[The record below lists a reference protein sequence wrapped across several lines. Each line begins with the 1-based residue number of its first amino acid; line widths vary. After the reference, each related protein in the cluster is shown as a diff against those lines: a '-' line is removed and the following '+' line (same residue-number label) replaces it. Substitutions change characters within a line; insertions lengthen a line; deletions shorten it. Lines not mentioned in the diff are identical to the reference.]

1 MTHLLPSKSSTLKQK
16 RLIKKY
22 RDRSLRLLEKINPSE
37 KRGVYHQSEPLHSS
51 GFSLIQNSFRQRL
64 SRQPDRRNGNLHR
77 EWLQSILH
85 LKDLIRSAYEYDESL
100 RQPYGHSDEVHAPS
114 FP

>member
-37 KRGVYHQSEPLHSS
+37 KRGVYHQSDA
-51 GFSLIQNSFRQRL
+51 IY
-64 SRQPDRRNGNLHR
+64 DRTFFVVK
-77 EWLQSILH
+77 EMFVYKQDA
-85 LKDLIRSAYEYDESL
+85 LKTRMI
-100 RQPYGHSDEVHAPS
+100 HA
-114 FP
+114 

>member
-37 KRGVYHQSEPLHSS
+37 KRGVYHQSETSHSAGFFVS
-51 GFSLIQNSFRQRL
+51 GLKLCGQTLQL
-64 SRQPDRRNGNLHR
+64 NL
-77 EWLQSILH
+77 
-85 LKDLIRSAYEYDESL
+85 
-100 RQPYGHSDEVHAPS
+100 
-114 FP
+114 

>member
-37 KRGVYHQSEPLHSS
+37 KRGVYHQSDPPMAGILFNHLQA
-51 GFSLIQNSFRQRL
+51 SLM
-64 SRQPDRRNGNLHR
+64 D
-77 EWLQSILH
+77 
-85 LKDLIRSAYEYDESL
+85 D
-100 RQPYGHSDEVHAPS
+100 
-114 FP
+114 

>member
-37 KRGVYHQSEPLHSS
+37 KRGVYHQSERGLRAPFIYLCNLSEYVGRFLLQRRSKQFHVLLTQVRQNRELRFRRLTQRSLNEVYLQLHQL
-51 GFSLIQNSFRQRL
+51 G
-64 SRQPDRRNGNLHR
+64 
-77 EWLQSILH
+77 
-85 LKDLIRSAYEYDESL
+85 
-100 RQPYGHSDEVHAPS
+100 
-114 FP
+114 

>member
-37 KRGVYHQSEPLHSS
+37 KRGVYHQSETRYEA
-51 GFSLIQNSFRQRL
+51 GFFLNAIVATL
-64 SRQPDRRNGNLHR
+64 
-77 EWLQSILH
+77 
-85 LKDLIRSAYEYDESL
+85 
-100 RQPYGHSDEVHAPS
+100 VC
-114 FP
+114 

>member
-37 KRGVYHQSEPLHSS
+37 KRGVYHQSEALFT
-51 GFSLIQNSFRQRL
+51 GLL
-64 SRQPDRRNGNLHR
+64 YYC
-77 EWLQSILH
+77 
-85 LKDLIRSAYEYDESL
+85 LKKSKCYDEVMSAPALSL
-100 RQPYGHSDEVHAPS
+100 
-114 FP
+114 

>member
-37 KRGVYHQSEPLHSS
+37 KRGVYHQSEALETVPFLLPVDSA
-51 GFSLIQNSFRQRL
+51 
-64 SRQPDRRNGNLHR
+64 
-77 EWLQSILH
+77 
-85 LKDLIRSAYEYDESL
+85 KD
-100 RQPYGHSDEVHAPS
+100 H
-114 FP
+114 

>member
-37 KRGVYHQSEPLHSS
+37 KRGVYHQSEPLIERFFLL
-51 GFSLIQNSFRQRL
+51 GL
-64 SRQPDRRNGNLHR
+64 
-77 EWLQSILH
+77 
-85 LKDLIRSAYEYDESL
+85 
-100 RQPYGHSDEVHAPS
+100 
-114 FP
+114 

>member
-37 KRGVYHQSEPLHSS
+37 KRGVYHQSDEPMARFFYSVSLYQIRALQTFRTEKV
-51 GFSLIQNSFRQRL
+51 GFNATT
-64 SRQPDRRNGNLHR
+64 H
-77 EWLQSILH
+77 
-85 LKDLIRSAYEYDESL
+85 
-100 RQPYGHSDEVHAPS
+100 
-114 FP
+114 

>member
-37 KRGVYHQSEPLHSS
+37 KRGVYHQSEPYS
-51 GFSLIQNSFRQRL
+51 GLGNGINDDNASLT
-64 SRQPDRRNGNLHR
+64 NGAFHI
-77 EWLQSILH
+77 ES
-85 LKDLIRSAYEYDESL
+85 DIR
-100 RQPYGHSDEVHAPS
+100 
-114 FP
+114 

>member
-37 KRGVYHQSEPLHSS
+37 KRGVYHQSEGDIYRP
-51 GFSLIQNSFRQRL
+51 FF
-64 SRQPDRRNGNLHR
+64 
-77 EWLQSILH
+77 
-85 LKDLIRSAYEYDESL
+85 
-100 RQPYGHSDEVHAPS
+100 
-114 FP
+114 

>member
-37 KRGVYHQSEPLHSS
+37 KRGVYHQSEPAYA
-51 GFSLIQNSFRQRL
+51 GFFCFSFVRGLLTFIRTSMPFTSIFKSLNV
-64 SRQPDRRNGNLHR
+64 
-77 EWLQSILH
+77 
-85 LKDLIRSAYEYDESL
+85 K
-100 RQPYGHSDEVHAPS
+100 

>member
-37 KRGVYHQSEPLHSS
+37 KRGVYHQSEAPFQGLSFLHNQFIKEKCYLTLKPKCLSS
-51 GFSLIQNSFRQRL
+51 TASRHPPNHCERASFC
-64 SRQPDRRNGNLHR
+64 
-77 EWLQSILH
+77 
-85 LKDLIRSAYEYDESL
+85 
-100 RQPYGHSDEVHAPS
+100 
-114 FP
+114 

>member
-37 KRGVYHQSEPLHSS
+37 KRGVYHQSEAPFDGAFLY
-51 GFSLIQNSFRQRL
+51 LDN
-64 SRQPDRRNGNLHR
+64 DKRRAVNIYKNLH
-77 EWLQSILH
+77 
-85 LKDLIRSAYEYDESL
+85 
-100 RQPYGHSDEVHAPS
+100 VTTT
-114 FP
+114 

>member
-37 KRGVYHQSEPLHSS
+37 KRGVYNEPEAPINEA
-51 GFSLIQNSFRQRL
+51 LIFLTARL
-64 SRQPDRRNGNLHR
+64 R
-77 EWLQSILH
+77 
-85 LKDLIRSAYEYDESL
+85 
-100 RQPYGHSDEVHAPS
+100 
-114 FP
+114 

>member
-37 KRGVYHQSEPLHSS
+37 KRGVYHQSEGDIYRPLFLARIKTT
-51 GFSLIQNSFRQRL
+51 GLFVNCARTLVRTTPAMRRPLVAQIPWL
-64 SRQPDRRNGNLHR
+64 SPV
-77 EWLQSILH
+77 STYLH
-85 LKDLIRSAYEYDESL
+85 L
-100 RQPYGHSDEVHAPS
+100 
-114 FP
+114 

>member
-37 KRGVYHQSEPLHSS
+37 KRGVYHQSEAAIAAFFNRLEKVAVSAET
-51 GFSLIQNSFRQRL
+51 FAYWVVRQVL
-64 SRQPDRRNGNLHR
+64 
-77 EWLQSILH
+77 
-85 LKDLIRSAYEYDESL
+85 
-100 RQPYGHSDEVHAPS
+100 
-114 FP
+114 

>member
-37 KRGVYHQSEPLHSS
+37 KRGVYHQSEAGLAC
-51 GFSLIQNSFRQRL
+51 FFCTCEQRFHHDL
-64 SRQPDRRNGNLHR
+64 QPK
-77 EWLQSILH
+77 S
-85 LKDLIRSAYEYDESL
+85 
-100 RQPYGHSDEVHAPS
+100 
-114 FP
+114 

>member
-37 KRGVYHQSEPLHSS
+37 KRGVYHQSEGAFAPFFIL
-51 GFSLIQNSFRQRL
+51 GSLGLNIIETQ
-64 SRQPDRRNGNLHR
+64 
-77 EWLQSILH
+77 W
-85 LKDLIRSAYEYDESL
+85 
-100 RQPYGHSDEVHAPS
+100 V
-114 FP
+114 

>member
-37 KRGVYHQSEPLHSS
+37 KRGVYHQSEPALRAFFMRTIYLLCFYSYA
-51 GFSLIQNSFRQRL
+51 NEYSFMLYQLRTGL
-64 SRQPDRRNGNLHR
+64 CPLA
-77 EWLQSILH
+77 
-85 LKDLIRSAYEYDESL
+85 SAYN
-100 RQPYGHSDEVHAPS
+100 
-114 FP
+114 

>member
-37 KRGVYHQSEPLHSS
+37 KRGVYHQSEGRVIYSA
-51 GFSLIQNSFRQRL
+51 FFVFASL
-64 SRQPDRRNGNLHR
+64 
-77 EWLQSILH
+77 
-85 LKDLIRSAYEYDESL
+85 LKALKQAKVNTL
-100 RQPYGHSDEVHAPS
+100 
-114 FP
+114 

>member
-37 KRGVYHQSEPLHSS
+37 KRGVYHQSEAAIAA
-51 GFSLIQNSFRQRL
+51 FF
-64 SRQPDRRNGNLHR
+64 
-77 EWLQSILH
+77 
-85 LKDLIRSAYEYDESL
+85 AYEENVMNVSCVYAGIPLVLEAMQSN
-100 RQPYGHSDEVHAPS
+100 P
-114 FP
+114 